1 MTITMRL
8 CDFVC
13 RAVFLRRLL
22 CLVLM
27 VSSVGL
33 LHAETL
39 TVGILSFRPK
49 AETREHWQPLMD
61 YLSLAVPGKHFEL
74 QALSYSELNEAIARK
89 EVDFVFT
96 NPAHYVELRHRVNLS
111 GALATAIET
120 ENGYSLSEFGGTI
133 FSLKER
139 GDINSLQDVADKR
152 IALPDTSSLG
162 GYQMQVF
169 ELVKAGMPLPEP
181 SHLLVTDTPHDEVVH
196 AVLSGK
202 ADVGFV
208 RAGVIE
214 HMVEEGR
221 LAAGRL
227 KVLHRQDLQ
236 DFPFAS
242 STRLYPE
249 WPFIVMP
256 QVDAHISRRVA
267 SALLAIEPGSHL
279 VKNVGLLGFA
289 VPADYSP
296 VEELMRELRVP
307 PFDTPLRV
315 TVMDIWLRYESALIV
330 VLISSGVFLVMMFRL
345 AASNQRLHK
354 AQHQTEEVM
363 SQLRRQDE
371 FLHNVT
377 ENLPALIL
385 YWDRDQKCRFANN
398 HAAISFGLTEGQTI
412 GKTLRE
418 VMDHDGYAAKLKYI
432 EGALAGYSQEYEQPC
447 TLPSGQAGC
456 QLVNLV
462 PDYQGQ
468 NVVGFFELVTDITH
482 QKLAAEERVTWAIAQ
497 RDALVREVHHR
508 IKNNLQSVGSL
519 LQKELG
525 AFPDF
530 APRLHRAMDQLHT
543 ISVVHGLQTSMAG
556 EHVSLLSLLEQIC
569 SRQGEKTERVIDLN
583 GDGLSVKAREIS
595 IVPAEAVPLSLIL
608 NELIT
613 NACKHSPEHSAVRIF
628 VTFEETCAQMKIEVF
643 NQLANRLPSFNAER
657 DLQSGAG
664 FRLMKALLPLQGA
677 SLTVCGNPFNEA
689 VTTLLL
695 TKPVIAP

>member
-1 MTITMRL
+1 MWL
-8 CDFVC
+8 CDFV
-13 RAVFLRRLL
+13 RHVDFMRRLL
-22 CLVLM
+22 CLILM
-27 VSSVGL
+27 ALSAGL

-89 EVDFVFT
+89 KVDFVFT

-120 ENGYSLSEFGGTI
+120 EDGYSLSEFGGTI

-139 GDINSLQDVADKR
+139 GDVDSLQDVADKR

-162 GYQMQVF
+162 GYQMQAF
-169 ELVKAGMPLPEP
+169 ELIKAGVPLPEP
-181 SHLLVTDTPHDEVVH
+181 SHLLVTDTPHDEVIH

-221 LAAGRL
+221 LDAGRL
-227 KVLHRQDLQ
+227 KVLHRQNLK

-279 VKNVGLLGFA
+279 MKNVGLLGFA

-315 TVMDIWLRYESALIV
+315 TLMDIWLRYESALIV
-330 VLISSGVFLVMMFRL
+330 VLISSGIFLVMMFRL
-345 AASNQRLHK
+345 AASNQRLQK
-354 AQHQTEEVM
+354 AQHQTEQVV

-385 YWDRDQKCRFANN
+385 YWDREQKCRFANN
-398 HAAISFGLTEGQTI
+398 HAAISFGLTEEQII

-418 VMDHDGYAAKLKYI
+418 VMDHEGYASKLEYI
-432 EGALAGYSQEYEQPC
+432 EGALAGNSQEYERPC
-447 TLPSGQAGC
+447 TLPSGQAGY
-456 QLVNLV
+456 QSVNLV
-462 PDYQGQ
+462 PDYQGRD
-468 NVVGFFELVTDITH
+468 VVGFFELVTDITH

-530 APRLHRAMDQLHT
+530 APRLRRAMDQLHT

-556 EHVSLLSLLEQIC
+556 ERVSLLSLLGQIC
-569 SRQGEKTERVIDLN
+569 RRQGEQTERVIDLN
-583 GDGLSVKAREIS
+583 IEGLSAEAREIS
-595 IVPAEAVPLSLIL
+595 IVPTEAVPLSLIL

-613 NACKHSPEHSAVRIF
+613 NACKHSPEHSTVRIL
-628 VTFEETCAQMKIEVF
+628 VAFEETSAQMRINVF
-643 NQLANRLPSFNAER
+643 NQLADRMPSFKAER

-677 SLTVCGNPFNEA
+677 SLNVCGSPFNEA
-689 VTTLLL
+689 VATLLL
-695 TKPVIAP
+695 TKPVISP